1 MIKGYVFSNQ
11 LASND
16 IDSMIFRK
24 MLDNNNGILNGFE
37 ITNTATT
44 ITIGEGN
51 ILIAGRP
58 VGVVGSET
66 VTAGTD
72 VAYCKLVLEIDLTQ
86 QATPT
91 TFEQASFKIIKSTTA
106 YPEVTQ
112 ENMDEGGNIY
122 QVELARFRT
131 TINGITEFQ
140 VTAEQLDY
148 NAMQTQ
154 MKEQFEEKLAIL
166 EEELRNVESGS
177 AYVLKTTY
185 DSEKANFQK
194 KITIGTEE
202 PSGGADGDIYIQYF
216 D

>member
-11 LASND
+11 LASNNV
-16 IDSMIFRK
+16 DSMIFRK

-37 ITNTATT
+37 ITNTNTT
-44 ITIGEGN
+44 ITIGEGTY
-51 ILIAGRP
+51 LIAGRP

-72 VAYCKLVLEIDLTQ
+72 IAFCKLVLEIDLTQ

-106 YPEVTQ
+106 YPEITQ
-112 ENMDEGGNIY
+112 EDMDNGGTLY
-122 QVELARFRT
+122 QVELARFKT
-131 TINGITEFQ
+131 TVNGITEFT
-140 VTAEQLDY
+140 VTAAQLDY
-148 NAMQTQ
+148 EALQTK
-154 MKEQFEEKLAIL
+154 MLADFQVLLDQL
-166 EEELRNVESGS
+166 EEELQDVESGS

-185 DSEKANFQK
+185 DTDKAGFQK
-194 KITIGTEE
+194 KITVGTEE
-202 PSGGADGDIYIQYF
+202 PTGGSDGDIYIQYF

>member
-1 MIKGYVFSNQ
+1 
-11 LASND
+11 
-16 IDSMIFRK
+16 